1 MNTTPEGNASPFGP
15 HQPTSV
21 RRPGSSSDIARS
33 ATAAVTECTEVT
45 DELVEAIGRLVG
57 QLSDSSPP
65 PDREQLERIV
75 ASPATAL
82 LVARDDTGGIVGSLT
97 LVSFRIP
104 TGLRTRIEDVV
115 VDERARGKG
124 VGLALNRAALEMARD
139 MGAAGTDLTSRPS
152 RAAANRLYQKMGFE
166 QRDSNVYRYRHADP
180 EPAP

>member
-1 MNTTPEGNASPFGP
+1 M
-15 HQPTSV
+15 V
-21 RRPGSSSDIARS
+21 
-33 ATAAVTECTEVT
+33 AVTECTEVT
-45 DELVEAIGRLVG
+45 DELVEAMGRLVG

-65 PDREQLERIV
+65 PDRGQLEQIV

-82 LVARDDTGGIVGSLT
+82 LVARDETGIVGSLT

-115 VDERARGKG
+115 VDKRARGKG
-124 VGLALNRAALEMARD
+124 VGLALNRAALEMAGA

-166 QRDSNVYRYRHADP
+166 RRDSNVYRYRHAAP
-180 EPAP
+180 EPSPDPGPAPSPEPPTDPGPAP

>member
-1 MNTTPEGNASPFGP
+1 M
-15 HQPTSV
+15 V
-21 RRPGSSSDIARS
+21 
-33 ATAAVTECTEVT
+33 AVTECTEVT
-45 DELVEAIGRLVG
+45 EELVEAMARLVP
-57 QLSDSSPP
+57 QLSSSSPP
-65 PDREQLERIV
+65 PDREQLEQIV

-82 LVARDDTGGIVGSLT
+82 LVARDETGIVGSLT

-115 VDERARGKG
+115 VDESARGRG

>member
-1 MNTTPEGNASPFGP
+1 MNTTPEGNASPFEP

-21 RRPGSSSDIARS
+21 RRPGNSSDIARS
-33 ATAAVTECTEVT
+33 ALVAVAECIEVT
-45 DELVEAIGRLVG
+45 DELVEAMARLVP
-57 QLSDSSPP
+57 QLSSSSPP
-65 PDREQLERIV
+65 PDRSRLEQIV

-82 LVARDDTGGIVGSLT
+82 LVARDETGIVGSLT
-97 LVSFRIP
+97 LVSFHIP

-139 MGAAGTDLTSRPS
+139 MGAASTDLTSRPA
-152 RAAANRLYQKMGFE
+152 RAAANRLYQKMGFK